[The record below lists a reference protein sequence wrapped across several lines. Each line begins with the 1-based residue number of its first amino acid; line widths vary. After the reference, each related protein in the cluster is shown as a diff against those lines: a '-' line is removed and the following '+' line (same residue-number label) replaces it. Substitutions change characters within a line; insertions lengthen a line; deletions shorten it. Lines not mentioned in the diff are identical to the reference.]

1 MDLTSW
7 WLGRMIVT
15 STPLKEKLTFLLHG
29 QFPTAISKVKY
40 PAYMYGQN
48 QLFRTLG
55 SGDFTALTQAVA
67 TDPAMLIWLDADSN
81 KASDPNENFAREL
94 MERFTMGIGSYT
106 QDDVLAAS
114 FCFTGWSV
122 DRRTGVFV
130 FDAADHADR
139 PQTFLAKTGVSS
151 GSQVI
156 DIVTQS
162 AASSRFVPSRF
173 WSVLAYPVT
182 PHDPVIHDLAPGY
195 AADRN
200 LANLLSAIFLHPEF
214 TSSKAIRGLVKQPTE
229 YVVGALRALGIGPAD
244 LQAKADRGHRCDG
257 RNGPGPLRPAERRGL
272 AAEQLLALDGCGP
285 GPVGVRAPLGP
296 TGRHLD
302 RRRRVRVGPGGG
314 GSRAARRSPLG
325 RGDRLGPAAR
335 RGRPAHPGDAG
346 LGVARVRHELMEQA
360 PMEPTPVEPIP
371 TSETPI
377 ALPPASPRQSR
388 LGRRAFLGLAGGAG
402 ALVVLGAALGGPGW
416 SELFGDGPARR
427 TAAMGEGRG
436 SKLVLVTLYGGN
448 DGLNTVIPLA
458 DSTYT
463 ALRGSLA
470 IEPSTALRL
479 TDGYGLHPGMP
490 GFKKLFDAQ
499 RAGHRPRRRF
509 RRPEL
514 QPLRIHGHLAER
526 GSRRSGVHG
535 LDRPLARRHPV
546 EPAARHLTRT
556 DPADRC
562 SPGSES
568 EERPSPP
575 GL

>member
-1 MDLTSW
+1 
-7 WLGRMIVT
+7 MIVT
-15 STPLKEKLTFLLHG
+15 STPLREKLTFLLHG

-122 DRRTGVFV
+122 DRRTGVFA

-182 PHDPVIHDLAPGY
+182 PHDPVIDDLAPGY

-244 LQAKADRGHRCDG
+244 LQA
-257 RNGPGPLRPAERRGL
+257 RPTAVIGAMAGMGQVLFDPPSVGGWPQNSYWLSTAAAL
-272 AAEQLLALDGCGP
+272 ARWEFAH
-285 GPVGVRAPLGP
+285 
-296 TGRHLD
+296 HL
-302 RRRRVRVGPGGG
+302 
-314 GSRAARRSPLG
+314 
-325 RGDRLGPAAR
+325 AR
-335 RGRPAHPGDAG
+335 RGDISTVADASG
-346 LGVARVRHELMEQA
+346 SDRVEAAAELLAVPRWGAQ
-360 PMEPTPVEPIP
+360 T
-371 TSETPI
+371 
-377 ALPPASPRQSR
+377 ASV
-388 LGRRAFLGLAGGAG
+388 LRRAA
-402 ALVVLGAALGGPGW
+402 VDP
-416 SELFGDGPARR
+416 P
-427 TAAMGEGRG
+427 T
-436 SKLVLVTLYGGN
+436 LVTL
-448 DGLNTVIPLA
+448 
-458 DSTYT
+458 
-463 ALRGSLA
+463 ALVS
-470 IEPSTALRL
+470 
-479 TDGYGLHPGMP
+479 
-490 GFKKLFDAQ
+490 
-499 RAGHRPRRRF
+499 
-509 RRPEL
+509 PEY
-514 QPLRIHGHLAER
+514 
-526 GSRRSGVHG
+526 V
-535 LDRPLARRHPV
+535 
-546 EPAARHLTRT
+546 TN
-556 DPADRC
+556 
-562 SPGSES
+562 
-568 EERPSPP
+568 
-575 GL
+575 